1 MDFARRRGTRRLN
14 ERCSA
19 TESLQR
25 GERYGRVSRFS
36 LTRKKLAKVA
46 DRTWYFV
53 DRRHARVRSTLD
65 FRRGR
70 AGRFVAECSENH
82 VELFAG
88 ASSRLIFLYVC
99 NFSSHT
105 LTTDFLT
112 DT

>member
-1 MDFARRRGTRRLN
+1 MDFAQRRGTRRLN

-70 AGRFVAECSENH
+70 AGRVVAECPENH

-88 ASSRLIFLYVC
+88 ASSRLIFLCMYVL
-99 NFSSHT
+99 FRAT
-105 LTTDFLT
+105 RAQLTLT